1 MLLGEGCR
9 AKVLTCTRAVF
20 VRAER
25 ISQPLTIISNNI
37 YVIVLFDAVTSK
49 IVTESDSHARFVSVR
64 ALGDCSGLSSQ
75 L

>member
-1 MLLGEGCR
+1 M
-9 AKVLTCTRAVF
+9 
-20 VRAER
+20 RAER
-25 ISQPLTIISNNI
+25 ISLQSTIISNNI

-64 ALGDCSGLSSQ
+64 ALGDRSGLSSQ

>member
-1 MLLGEGCR
+1 M
-9 AKVLTCTRAVF
+9 
-20 VRAER
+20 RAER

-64 ALGDCSGLSSQ
+64 ALGDCSGFSQ